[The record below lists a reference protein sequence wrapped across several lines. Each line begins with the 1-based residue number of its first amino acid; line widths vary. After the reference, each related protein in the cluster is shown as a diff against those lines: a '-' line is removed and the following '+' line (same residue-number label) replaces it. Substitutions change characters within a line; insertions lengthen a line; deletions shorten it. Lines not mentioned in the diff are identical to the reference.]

1 MSAVA
6 AKALGDTSA
15 FHAIFFEEADEHLS
29 AVEGLLLALDPA
41 APDTE
46 ALNGIFRAVH
56 SIKGSAGMLG
66 FTEIVSLTHVFEN
79 LLDLLRKGEHALS
92 RREVDAMLRAGDVVK
107 AQVAW
112 RRGSAPQPPD
122 MDVAEAELRA
132 LATEGPAAEP
142 RRFSVRLGPLAAAG
156 LPPD

>member
-1 MSAVA
+1 MNAPA
-6 AKALGDTSA
+6 PKALGDTSA

-41 APDTE
+41 APNAE

-66 FTEIVSLTHVFEN
+66 FTDIVSLTHVFEN
-79 LLDLLRKGEHALS
+79 LLDLLRKGEHVLG

-107 AQVAW
+107 AQVAA
-112 RRGSAPQPPD
+112 RRGGTAAPD
-122 MDVAEAELRA
+122 MDGAEARRIPVQRRSISA
-132 LATEGPAAEP
+132 CASDRSPARSMTA
-142 RRFSVRLGPLAAAG
+142 SSK
-156 LPPD
+156 